1 MKELKY
7 KGYVGSVDLSVDDG
21 VLHGKLLYIGDLVT
35 YEAENATGL
44 VEAFHEAVDDYLTD
58 CKAKGVSPDTPYK
71 GSFNVRIKPELH
83 RELAETARSRGRS
96 LNEYIAGILSC
107 HKHVELA
114 ERFETNGDVKFVLV
128 SSISGRSGRSVA
140 GERKAGSKEV
150 LETKPKSKTPAFFQW
165 QTPSDTRH

>member
-7 KGYVGSVDLSVDDG
+7 KGYIGSVDLSVDDG
-21 VLHGKLLYIGDLVT
+21 VLHGKLLFISDLVT

-44 VEAFHEAVDDYLTD
+44 VEAFHEAVDDYLAYCED
-58 CKAKGVSPDTPYK
+58 EGKAPDTPYK

-96 LNEYIAGILSC
+96 LNEYIAGVLSC

-114 ERFETNGDVKFVLV
+114 ERFEASGDVKFVLV
-128 SSISGRSGRSVA
+128 SQTIDLLCLGYF
-140 GERKAGSKEV
+140 
-150 LETKPKSKTPAFFQW
+150 LETYFLSLIA
-165 QTPSDTRH
+165 